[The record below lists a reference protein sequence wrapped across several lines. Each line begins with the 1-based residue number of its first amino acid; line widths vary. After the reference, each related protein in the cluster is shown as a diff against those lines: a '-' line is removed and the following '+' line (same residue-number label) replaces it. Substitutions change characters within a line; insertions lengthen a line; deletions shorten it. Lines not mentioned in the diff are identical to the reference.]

1 MSVDAAGSAMNVQL
15 AVTSL
20 RQAVQTEQ
28 VAAAALIQASNQAA
42 QQAPQPAAPDAA
54 PKTPG
59 VGENV
64 DLKA

>member
-15 AVTSL
+15 AVASL

-28 VAAAALIQASNQAA
+28 VAAAALIQASTQAA
-42 QQAPQPAAPDAA
+42 QQAPQAAAPDAA
-54 PKTPG
+54 SKVPG

-64 DLKA
+64 DIKA